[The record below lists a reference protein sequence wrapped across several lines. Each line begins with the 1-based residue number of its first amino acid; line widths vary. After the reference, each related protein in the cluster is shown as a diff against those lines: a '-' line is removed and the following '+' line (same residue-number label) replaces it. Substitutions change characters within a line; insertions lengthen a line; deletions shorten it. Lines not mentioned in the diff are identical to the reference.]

1 MINKRQLLHILSWTI
16 LFAGI
21 AGGYLSYRYRQG
33 VNAGNYAASLLGAGK
48 LDEAIEYATKAIELR
63 PDDGLGYYVRGV
75 ARFRLITEKHAKES
89 LDDCKN
95 DLKRALELT
104 QNETVMK
111 FSNQHLKIIEEL
123 QSSM

>member
-48 LDEAIEYATKAIELR
+48 LDQAIEYATKAIEMR
-63 PDDGLGYYVRGV
+63 PNDGLGYYVRGV
-75 ARFRLITEKHAKES
+75 ARLRLITEKHAKES

-104 QNETVMK
+104 QNETVKK
-111 FSNQHLKIIEEL
+111 FSNQHLKIIAEL